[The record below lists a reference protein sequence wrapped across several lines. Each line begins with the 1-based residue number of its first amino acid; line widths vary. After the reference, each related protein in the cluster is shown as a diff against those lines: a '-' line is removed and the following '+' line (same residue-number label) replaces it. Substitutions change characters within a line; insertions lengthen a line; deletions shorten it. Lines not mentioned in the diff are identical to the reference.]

1 MLCLVIEQLAFCF
14 SSIVNL
20 PGESTL
26 RREFLRLQQENKN
39 RSDPHRQQ
47 QQLKDQEKYKKQL
60 LTERQ
65 KRIEQQKEQR
75 RRLEDV
81 RTGLYCCS
89 TSHHKQKTCLWTIV
103 FERQEGCVKL
113 SAQPVLSSLTLG
125 ELSLLNTMILNDF
138 KRALSFSCWQPA
150 LSFGSS
156 RRRACA
162 WVCLVVEA

>member
-1 MLCLVIEQLAFCF
+1 MLIQSNKHSQSTSYSLFNTMFCHLKPPLCF

-39 RSDPHRQQ
+39 RSDPHWQQ

-60 LTERQ
+60 LAERQ

-81 RTGLYCCS
+81 GSWLVLLFHVSSQMCLQGLGFAR
-89 TSHHKQKTCLWTIV
+89 Q
-103 FERQEGCVKL
+103 EGQEGCVKL
-113 SAQPVLSSLTLG
+113 SAQPGLYLATW
-125 ELSLLNTMILNDF
+125 E
-138 KRALSFSCWQPA
+138 SCVTFEQW
-150 LSFGSS
+150 F
-156 RRRACA
+156 
-162 WVCLVVEA
+162 

>member
-1 MLCLVIEQLAFCF
+1 MVSLVILKLVLCF

-39 RSDPHRQQ
+39 RSDPQRQQ

-81 RTGLYCCS
+81 GTGLHCYS
-89 TSHHKQKTCLWTIV
+89 TSPHK
-103 FERQEGCVKL
+103 
-113 SAQPVLSSLTLG
+113 
-125 ELSLLNTMILNDF
+125 
-138 KRALSFSCWQPA
+138 
-150 LSFGSS
+150 
-156 RRRACA
+156 
-162 WVCLVVEA
+162 